1 MRDNQRYFSKNDN
14 LLIFRQQ
21 LEVVTVNA
29 NYLLVFYIIY
39 IYIIRHMVKKELHCL
54 VKIDSRI
61 FFQGY
66 SHLTVALLVSFD
78 VDVPPYFFKSQSTP
92 TKSNFSCTLS
102 KNNTIQCMKNYHSK
116 YPFRSYCS
124 DVTDDRLCKQRVQ
137 LYFFLQRRFSPIN
150 D

>member
-1 MRDNQRYFSKNDN
+1 MEVFNCKCRF
-14 LLIFRQQ
+14 
-21 LEVVTVNA
+21 VVTFNGILRVFSFVSTGYMIKKGGWNK
-29 NYLLVFYIIY
+29 LVEIHDRVF
-39 IYIIRHMVKKELHCL
+39 
-54 VKIDSRI
+54 S
-61 FFQGY
+61 QGY
-66 SHLTVALLVSFD
+66 SHLTVALFVSFD
-78 VDVPPYFFKSQSTP
+78 VNVPPYFFKSQNTP
-92 TKSNFSCTLS
+92 IKSNFSCTLS

>member
-1 MRDNQRYFSKNDN
+1 M
-14 LLIFRQQ
+14 
-21 LEVVTVNA
+21 EVFNCKCRFVIT
-29 NYLLVFYIIY
+29 FYSIY
-39 IYIIRHMVKKELHCL
+39 IACLFICIHRIYDKERWLKQTGWNIRQ
-54 VKIDSRI
+54 S
-61 FFQGY
+61 FSQGY

-78 VDVPPYFFKSQSTP
+78 VNVPPYFFKSQSTP
-92 TKSNFSCTLS
+92 IKSNFSCTLS